1 MAEHAPTV
9 PRVTERV
16 FLVVANDGEGSDAD
30 RDRHLEGHLEYIEK
44 HCDRYLTCGPIL
56 GPDKTTLTGSFFLVT
71 AEDESDARA
80 FLDGDPYLSSGMY
93 AEVSV
98 REVTVAG
105 GRWMGG
111 VIWESAEA
119 IRAKAS

>member
-1 MAEHAPTV
+1 MAKHAPTV
-9 PRVTERV
+9 PRVAERV
-16 FLVVANDGEGSDAD
+16 FLVVANDGADSDAD

-44 HCDRYLTCGPIL
+44 NCDRYLTCGPIL
-56 GPDKTTLTGSFFLVT
+56 GDDRATLTGSFFLVT
-71 AEDESDARA
+71 AEDADDARA
-80 FLDGDPYLSSGMY
+80 FLDGDPYLRSGMY
-93 AEVSV
+93 AEVTV
-98 REVTVAG
+98 REVTTAG